1 MYDQDLRIILI
12 AIMTFLTTA
21 ATACAV
27 TRKGRSKFWI
37 FFTFFFSPLF
47 LIVEILP
54 NRNKQKAPVLIS
66 CPLCHKEISSEVRKC
81 HYCGH
86 SMPRQHSLIALIY
99 ERLFC
104 IVWILCIILIIL
116 GMILSI
122 SDTSSQPFPNNDYTQ
137 SDTNS
142 LPNNSD
148 NDDEYPHIEKK
159 FNQWNLS
166 SSKDYVIL
174 SYVQCNGICKTKV
187 NPIEYAIILQVN
199 KKEKNP
205 LFSLL
210 ISIRSNTTQQ
220 INLNING
227 YRTTLKFFQPVGEMY
242 MYARTI
248 PYEETEA
255 FLHEFTSVNN
265 GYITSGN
272 TNIYFTLNGTS
283 AVVNQLIQE
292 VEREHISLPPPFKSF
307 PN

>member
-1 MYDQDLRIILI
+1 MQDQDLRYILI
-12 AIMTFLTTA
+12 IIITLLSTT
-21 ATACAV
+21 ATACAIY
-27 TRKGRSKFWI
+27 RKGLSRIWI
-37 FFTFFFSPLF
+37 FLSLFFSPIF
-47 LIVEILP
+47 LIVELLP
-54 NRNKQKAPVLIS
+54 NKNKHSPTIIP

-86 SMPRQHSLIALIY
+86 SLPRQHSLIALIY
-99 ERLFC
+99 ERLIC
-104 IVWILCIILIIL
+104 IVWILGIILIII

-122 SDTSSQPFPNNDYTQ
+122 SDTSSQSYPKSDYTQ

-142 LPNNSD
+142 LPNDSD

-166 SSKDYVIL
+166 SSKDYVII

-187 NPIEYAIILQVN
+187 NPIEYVIILQVN
-199 KKEKNP
+199 KKAKTP

-210 ISIRSNTTQQ
+210 VSIRSNTTQQ

-242 MYARTI
+242 MYARKI

-255 FLHEFTSVNN
+255 FLHAFTSVNS